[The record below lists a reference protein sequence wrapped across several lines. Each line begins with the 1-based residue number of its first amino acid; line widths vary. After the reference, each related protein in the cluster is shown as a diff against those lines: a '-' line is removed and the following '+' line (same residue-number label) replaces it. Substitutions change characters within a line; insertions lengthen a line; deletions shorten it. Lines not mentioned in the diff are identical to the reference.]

1 MSKLALGSN
10 PTYNIMWFNLV
21 MPVGLGGTIQCKMHF
36 DENVKDLN
44 GRDYW
49 DEPHKARCHK
59 NVYIYKR
66 KILSL
71 YCTSNVNPTL

>member
-21 MPVGLGGTIQCKMHF
+21 MPGGLGGTIQRKMHF

-59 NVYIYKR
+59 NVYI
-66 KILSL
+66 
-71 YCTSNVNPTL
+71 

>member
-1 MSKLALGSN
+1 
-10 PTYNIMWFNLV
+10 MWFNLV
-21 MPVGLGGTIQCKMHF
+21 MPGGLGGTIQCKMHF

-59 NVYIYKR
+59 NVYI
-66 KILSL
+66 
-71 YCTSNVNPTL
+71 